1 MLREVFLEPTWREGQ
16 DAPAAPEPRQVSA
29 VPAYRPPVD
38 RSRLEEP
45 ADDRAALLSARLL
58 LSASPPANPSAL
70 HWSRRPAAPH
80 PPAFLTRAV
89 QPKDLL
95 TFGDQS
101 AARGAGYAARG
112 DWRRAFR
119 SYVVGAEILRQLL
132 AGDEPSQELRDRAR
146 RRLEVVLSIAEEL
159 KQAHPDLLLLSPSRR
174 ASEVAI
180 ARAWGDVD
188 ASTAGAQAVLA
199 GEENRA
205 GNALFKAGCGPIHQ
219 LAPRAQPLRRG
230 RKLTADHCCQ
240 QQVQRRGV
248 QIHGVAGAGRHPT
261 ACARQP
267 FGGVPQDGRPRRCA
281 ARRPRRGRP
290 RAGGGRTACRR
301 TVAAGC

>member
-1 MLREVFLEPTWREGQ
+1 MLREVFLEPTWRDGQ
-16 DAPAAPEPRQVSA
+16 DAPAAPKPRQVSA
-29 VPAYRPPVD
+29 VPAYCPPVD

-58 LSASPPANPSAL
+58 LSAQSPPASPSAL

-119 SYVVGAEILRQLL
+119 SYVVAAEILRQLL

-159 KQAHPDLLLLSPSRR
+159 KQAHPGLLLLSPSRR

-205 GNALFKAGCGPIHQ
+205 GNALFKAGCGPIPSRATAPQ
-219 LAPRAQPLRRG
+219 RAQADCWSLLPTASTATRCPDTRRRWSWTPPSRMCTATVRWRSSGRTTSPLRCETPAPRS
-230 RKLTADHCCQ
+230 T
-240 QQVQRRGV
+240 
-248 QIHGVAGAGRHPT
+248 
-261 ACARQP
+261 
-267 FGGVPQDGRPRRCA
+267 
-281 ARRPRRGRP
+281 
-290 RAGGGRTACRR
+290 
-301 TVAAGC
+301 

>member
-1 MLREVFLEPTWREGQ
+1 MRVARACRCYLPWTSRSTKGRAHGGSR
-16 DAPAAPEPRQVSA
+16 APR
-29 VPAYRPPVD
+29 R
-38 RSRLEEP
+38 
-45 ADDRAALLSARLL
+45 
-58 LSASPPANPSAL
+58 
-70 HWSRRPAAPH
+70 WSRRPVAPH

-180 ARAWGDVD
+180 ARAWG
-188 ASTAGAQAVLA
+188 
-199 GEENRA
+199 
-205 GNALFKAGCGPIHQ
+205 
-219 LAPRAQPLRRG
+219 G
-230 RKLTADHCCQ
+230 R
-240 QQVQRRGV
+240 
-248 QIHGVAGAGRHPT
+248 
-261 ACARQP
+261 
-267 FGGVPQDGRPRRCA
+267 
-281 ARRPRRGRP
+281 
-290 RAGGGRTACRR
+290 
-301 TVAAGC
+301 